1 MGNWI
6 LTKSLYDNSEEQRD
20 VRELAGDYSISNRKM
35 DDLNV
40 GLKRFLKEDLKINV
54 RHSDF
59 NKIIGAIRDI
69 ERNSKK
75 W

>member
-1 MGNWI
+1 LGNWI